1 MKKILALMLVVML
14 LAVALT
20 ACKKAEQKTE
30 APAAAVEETVEKAT
44 EAPAA
49 ETEPEAT
56 EAPAEEAEPE
66 ATEATAEVAEPEA
79 TEATAEA
86 SKPATSAR
94 AEIKVYNWEDYI
106 DREVLNIFE
115 KETGIHVNY
124 VTFSQNEDM
133 YTKLST
139 GAESYDVVIPSDYMI
154 ERLIK
159 EDLIVELNRD
169 NIPNFENV
177 VDNLRDPIYDPG
189 NAHSV
194 PYMWGTLG
202 IVYNTDMVT
211 TPITSWAA
219 LLDETV
225 EGKIF
230 MMDSM
235 RDTVAIGLIMNGSP
249 VNSDDLDELEAARK
263 WLLDQKESGVVDGYI
278 LDQAK
283 DMMAGNEAAMAVM
296 YSGDALYAMEK
307 NDKLAYVIPDEGSN
321 IWVDGMCIPKSTQN
335 QEAAEQFIN
344 FMCRPDI
351 ARMNMEYIYYSSPI
365 RQVVEELSEEELA
378 STAMNPTDDMVKRC
392 EYYVDI
398 SSFKNAG
405 VYDDIW
411 MDVLM

>member
-1 MKKILALMLVVML
+1 MKKLAIVL
-14 LAVALT
+14 LVALVI
-20 ACKKAEQKTE
+20 AAL
-30 APAAAVEETVEKAT
+30 PAL
-44 EAPAA
+44 
-49 ETEPEAT
+49 
-56 EAPAEEAEPE
+56 
-66 ATEATAEVAEPEA
+66 
-79 TEATAEA
+79 AEA
-86 SKPATSAR
+86 DKPFAGQ
-94 AEIKVYNWEDYI
+94 EIKVYNWEDYI
-106 DREVLNIFE
+106 DREVLKIFE
-115 KETGIHVNY
+115 EETGCHVNY

-139 GAESYDVVIPSDYMI
+139 GAESYDIVIPSEYMI

-159 EDLIVELNRD
+159 EDLVEELNLD
-169 NIPNFENV
+169 NIPNLENV

-202 IVYNTDMVT
+202 IVYNTDMVAE
-211 TPITSWAA
+211 PVTSWNA
-219 LLDETV
+219 LL
-225 EGKIF
+225 EGREDGLF

-235 RDTVAIGLIMNGSP
+235 RDTIAIGLIMNGFSI
-249 VNSDDLDELEAARK
+249 NSDSEEELESARE
-263 WLLDQKESGVVDGYI
+263 WLLNQKDSGVVDGYI

-321 IWVDGMCIPKSTQN
+321 VWVDGMCVPKVCQN
-335 QEAAEQFIN
+335 KEAAECFID

-351 ARMNMEYIYYSSPI
+351 AQKNMEYIYYSSPI
-365 RQVVEELSEEELA
+365 KQVVENLSEEELA
-378 STAMNPTDDMVKRC
+378 STAMNPTDEMVARC

-398 SSFKNAG
+398 SDVAYL
-405 VYDDIW
+405 YDDIW